1 MSHPV
6 RHVGERST
14 VAEAAR
20 IMRDLDVGAVPV
32 CDGQHRLVGVITDRD
47 IALRVAAEGC
57 DSAATEVKDVM
68 TRDPIACDVDSRLS
82 DVAGVMEK
90 FQIRRVPI
98 VDSSDKVVGLV
109 TLDDLLALLSEE
121 MADMGKGIAGALFR
135 RPSQSEPAETAMPLN
150 WIICYL

>member
-1 MSHPV
+1 VDKGLHDLTAVMHTH
-6 RHVGERST
+6 HV
-14 VAEAAR
+14 
-20 IMRDLDVGAVPV
+20 
-32 CDGQHRLVGVITDRD
+32 
-47 IALRVAAEGC
+47 
-57 DSAATEVKDVM
+57 
-68 TRDPIACDVDSRLS
+68 
-82 DVAGVMEK
+82 
-90 FQIRRVPI
+90 RRVPI